1 MRKILSTLA
10 VLVFSLTVFA
20 QQNPPQPMDPAVRH
34 GVLENGLT
42 YFIRHNKLPEN
53 RADFYIAQ
61 KVGSMQ
67 EEDSQA
73 GLAHFLEHMAFNGT
87 TNFPGKEMLN
97 YLEEN
102 GVKFGENVN
111 AYTSFDE
118 TVYFLSNVPVVR
130 EGMLDSALLILHDW
144 ANEIALEGDE
154 IESER
159 GVIREEWRTGGGA
172 QQRIWEKMLPV
183 LFKDSKYANRLPIGS
198 IDVINNFEHQ
208 EIRDYYEKW
217 YRPDLQGI
225 IIVGDIDADKVEE
238 KVIELFSKI
247 ELDPNAAERV
257 YFPVPDNEETIV
269 SIATD
274 PEATNTSLMMFYKHD
289 PLPDEIKL
297 SQAGLV
303 LNYIKGVAS
312 SMINDRFE
320 EITQKPNAP
329 FLGAYAYDGDF
340 FVAKTKDAW
349 TVASASADDK
359 IEDAIAAMVRET
371 ERMRRFGFTES
382 EYERARENTIKRYEN
397 SYNNRDKQ
405 LNRVYSQ
412 EYVSSF
418 TNNEPFPGIEYE
430 YNMINMIAPNI
441 PLEVINQSVAQ
452 MIQDRNMVIAIS
464 GPEKEGLVYPT
475 EEEVLAIVEQTK
487 AEEIEAYVEEVS
499 DEPLIVTPPAQ
510 GEIANVETNEELD
523 ATVWTLSNGMRVV
536 LKETDFKDDQIM
548 MTASSVG
555 GYSQYAMQDPLNAK
569 MISDIMALGGVGN
582 FSTVNLRKAMAG
594 KTASARPTVGL
605 TSQGFSGSSS
615 IKDFETMLQLVYLY
629 FTAPRQD
636 QDAFDSYIQRM
647 QSALKNAEAEPMTA
661 FSDTI
666 THTLYGENPLVGRLK
681 EKDLK
686 NIDYDQIM
694 KMYKQ
699 IFLNPG
705 SFVFTFVG
713 NIDQEAIKPAVL
725 TYLASLPGEAV
736 EGEFLRVPMD
746 VRKGM
751 HTNIFQKEMQNPKAS
766 VLNVFSGNIER
777 TQRNL
782 ITMSIFDQIL
792 SIVYTEKVREDE
804 GGTYGVYSGGSI
816 SRYPEGQTVLQ
827 IMYDTDP
834 AKMEYLNE
842 IIHRELKDIA
852 VNGPRE
858 ADFNKV
864 VEFMNKKHSESIKQ
878 NGYWLGTLDT
888 YYFYNEN
895 NYSDYLTILNSIT
908 MDDVKA
914 FADELISQENEVVIS
929 MLPTDVEE
937 TVEEAVEETVEE
949 TVEE

>member
-1 MRKILSTLA
+1 MRKILPLLA
-10 VLVFSLTVFA
+10 ILVISITAFA
-20 QQNPPQPMDPAVRH
+20 QQNPPQPMDPSVRH
-34 GVLENGLT
+34 GKLDNGLT
-42 YFIRHNKLPEN
+42 YYIRHNSLPEN

-61 KVGSMQ
+61 KVGSML

-97 YLEEN
+97 FLEEN

-118 TVYFLSNVPVVR
+118 TVYYLSNVPVMR
-130 EGMLDSALLILHDW
+130 EGMVDSSLLILHDW
-144 ANEIALEGDE
+144 ANEIALEGEE

-159 GVIREEWRTGGGA
+159 GVIREEWRTRGGA
-172 QQRIWEKMLPV
+172 QSRLWEKMLPV
-183 LFKDSKYANRLPIGS
+183 MYKDSKYANRLPIGS

-225 IIVGDIDADKVEE
+225 IIVGDIDAEEVEK

-247 ELDPNAAERV
+247 ELDPDAAERV

-274 PEATNTSLMMFYKHD
+274 KEATSTSLMLFYKHE

-303 LNYIKGVAS
+303 LDYIKSVTAD
-312 SMINDRFE
+312 MINDRFN

-329 FLGAYAYDGDF
+329 FLGAYAFDGPY

-359 IEDAIAAMVRET
+359 IEDALAAMIRET
-371 ERMRRFGFTES
+371 ERMKRFGFTES
-382 EYERARENTIKRYEN
+382 EYERARENTIKNYEN
-397 SYNNRDKQ
+397 AYNNRDKQ
-405 LNRVYSQ
+405 PNSAYSQ
-412 EYVSSF
+412 EYVNSF
-418 TNNEPFPGIEYE
+418 TNNEPFPGIEYQ
-430 YNMINMIAPNI
+430 YNMINMVAPNI

-452 MIQDRNMVIAIS
+452 MIQDNNMVISIS
-464 GPEKEGLVYPT
+464 GPEKESLAYPT
-475 EEEVLAIVEQTK
+475 QEEILALVESTK
-487 AEEIEAYVEEVS
+487 AEEIEAYAEEVS
-499 DEPLIVTPPAQ
+499 DEPLIVTPPTQ
-510 GEIANVETNEELD
+510 GEIAKIETNEELG
-523 ATVWTLSNGMRVV
+523 ATVWTLSNGMKVV

-548 MTASSVG
+548 MTASSTG

-569 MISDIMALGGVGN
+569 VMSDIMTLGGVGN
-582 FSTVNLRKAMAG
+582 FSTVNLRKVLAG
-594 KTASARPTVGL
+594 KTASAKPTVGL
-605 TSQGFSGSSS
+605 TSQGFNGSSS

-629 FTAPRQD
+629 FSAPRQD
-636 QDAFDSYIQRM
+636 QDAFDSFIERM
-647 QSALKNAEAEPMTA
+647 ESALKNAEAEPMTA

-666 THTLYGENPLVGRLK
+666 NHTLYGDNPLVARLK
-681 EKDLK
+681 LNNLK
-686 NIDYDQIM
+686 NIDYDKIM
-694 KMYKQ
+694 TMYKQ

-736 EGEFLRVPMD
+736 EGEFIHVPMD
-746 VRKGM
+746 VVKGKQ
-751 HTNIFQKEMQNPKAS
+751 TNIFHKEMQNPKAS
-766 VLNVFSGNIER
+766 VFNVFSGEMER
-777 TQRNL
+777 TLKNRV
-782 ITMSIFDQIL
+782 TMSIFDQIL
-792 SIVYTEKVREDE
+792 DIVYTEKVREDE
-804 GGTYGVYSGGSI
+804 GGTYGVYSKGSI
-816 SRYPEGQTVLQ
+816 ARYPENQTILQ
-827 IMYDTDP
+827 IIYDTDP
-834 AKMEYLNE
+834 TKMEYLNE
-842 IIHRELKDIA
+842 IIHKELKDIA

-858 ADFNKV
+858 EDFNKV
-864 VEFMNKKHSESIKQ
+864 KEFMNKKYSEDIKE
-878 NGYWLGTLDT
+878 NSYWLGTLDT

-895 NYSDYLTILNSIT
+895 NHSDYLSTLNSIT
-908 MDDVKA
+908 MDDIKTFV
-914 FADELISQENEVVIS
+914 DELISQENEAIVG
-929 MLPTDVEE
+929 MLPLEMEE
-937 TVEEAVEETVEE
+937 
-949 TVEE
+949 

>member
-1 MRKILSTLA
+1 MRRFLSTLA
-10 VLVFSLTVFA
+10 IIVISITAFA

-34 GVLENGLT
+34 GKLDNGLT
-42 YFIRHNKLPEN
+42 YYIRHNKLPEN

-87 TNFPGKEMLN
+87 TNYPGKEMLN
-97 YLEEN
+97 FLEMN

-118 TVYFLSNVPVVR
+118 TVYYLSNVPVKR
-130 EGMLDSALLILHDW
+130 QGMIDSALLILHDW
-144 ANEIALEGDE
+144 ANEIALEGEE

-159 GVIREEWRTGGGA
+159 GVIREEWRTRGGA
-172 QQRIWEKMLPV
+172 QSRLWEKMLPV
-183 LFKDSKYANRLPIGS
+183 MFKDSKYANRLPIGS

-225 IIVGDIDADKVEE
+225 IIVGDIDAEKVEQQ
-238 KVIELFSKI
+238 VIELFSKI

-257 YFPVPDNEETIV
+257 YYPVPDNEETIV

-274 PEATNTSLMMFYKHD
+274 KEATRTSLMLFYKHE

-297 SQAGLV
+297 SQAGFV
-303 LNYIKGVAS
+303 LNYIKNVVS
-312 SMINDRFE
+312 SMINDRFN

-329 FLGAYAYDGDF
+329 FLGAYAYDGDY
-340 FVAKTKDAW
+340 FVSKTKDAW

-359 IEDAIAAMVRET
+359 IEDAIAAMIRET

-405 LNRVYSQ
+405 QNRVYSQ

-452 MIQDRNMVIAIS
+452 MIKDNNMVISIS

-475 EEEVLAIVEQTK
+475 EEEVLAIVERTK
-487 AEEIEAYVEEVS
+487 AEEIEAYAEEVS
-499 DEPLIVTPPAQ
+499 DEPLIVTPPTQ
-510 GEIANVETNEELD
+510 GEITKTETNEALD
-523 ATVWTLSNGMRVV
+523 ATVWTLGNGLKVV

-548 MTASSVG
+548 MTASSIG
-555 GYSQYAMQDPLNAK
+555 GYSQYAIQEPLNAK
-569 MISDIMALGGVGN
+569 VMSDVMTLGGVGN
-582 FSTVNLRKAMAG
+582 FSNVNLRKVMAG
-594 KTASARPTVGL
+594 KNASARPTVSL

-636 QDAFDSYIQRM
+636 QDAFDSFIERM
-647 QSALKNAEAEPMTA
+647 ESALKNAEAEPMVA

-666 THTLYGENPLVGRLK
+666 TNTLYGDNPLVGRLK
-681 EKDLK
+681 LEDLK
-686 NIDYDQIM
+686 SIDYDKIM
-694 KMYKQ
+694 TMYKQ
-699 IFLNPG
+699 IFINPG

-713 NIDQEAIKPAVL
+713 NINQEAIKPAVL

-736 EGEFLRVPMD
+736 DGEFIEVPMD
-746 VRKGM
+746 ITKGKS
-751 HTNIFQKEMQNPKAS
+751 TNIFQQEMQNPKAS
-766 VLNVFSGNIER
+766 VFNVFSGEIER
-777 TQRNL
+777 TQKNRVL
-782 ITMSIFDQIL
+782 MSIFDQVL
-792 SIVYTEKVREDE
+792 DIVYTEKVREDE
-804 GGTYGVYSGGSI
+804 GGTYGVSSRGSI
-816 SRYPEGQTVLQ
+816 ARYPENQTILQ

-834 AKMEYLNE
+834 AKMEHLNA
-842 IIHRELKDIA
+842 IVHKELKEIA
-852 VNGPRE
+852 ENGPRE

-864 VEFMNKKHSESIKQ
+864 KEFMNKKHSESIKQ

-888 YYFYNEN
+888 YYFHNEDN
-895 NYSDYLTILNSIT
+895 HSDYLSVLNSIT
-908 MDDVKA
+908 MNDVKEFVA
-914 FADELISQENEVVIS
+914 ELLAQENEIVIS
-929 MLPTDVEE
+929 MMPTEMEE
-937 TVEEAVEETVEE
+937 TVEE
-949 TVEE
+949 

>member
-10 VLVFSLTVFA
+10 ILVITITAFA

-34 GVLENGLT
+34 GKLDNGLT
-42 YFIRHNKLPEN
+42 YYIRHNSLPEN

-97 YLEEN
+97 FLEVN

-118 TVYFLSNVPVVR
+118 TVYYLSNVPVMR
-130 EGMLDSALLILHDW
+130 QGMVDSALLILHDW
-144 ANEIALEGDE
+144 ANEIALEGEE

-159 GVIREEWRTGGGA
+159 GVIREEWRTRGGA
-172 QQRIWEKMLPV
+172 QSRLWEKMLPV
-183 LFKDSKYANRLPIGS
+183 MFKDSKYANRLPIGS

-225 IIVGDIDADKVEE
+225 IIVGDIDAEKVEAQ
-238 KVIELFSKI
+238 VIELFSKI
-247 ELDPNAAERV
+247 ELHPDAAERV

-269 SIATD
+269 SIASD
-274 PEATNTSLMMFYKHD
+274 KEATNTSLMLFYKHE

-297 SQAGLV
+297 SQAGFV
-303 LNYIKGVAS
+303 LNYIKSVAS

-320 EITQKPNAP
+320 EITQKPNSP

-359 IEDAIAAMVRET
+359 IEDALAAMIRET
-371 ERMRRFGFTES
+371 ERMKRFGFTES

-405 LNRVYSQ
+405 PNRVYSQ

-418 TNNEPFPGIEYE
+418 TNNEPFPGIDYE

-441 PLEVINQSVAQ
+441 PLEVINQSVGQ
-452 MIQDRNMVIAIS
+452 MIQDNNMVISIS

-475 EEEVLAIVEQTK
+475 AEEVLALVERTK
-487 AEEIEAYVEEVS
+487 AEEIEAYAEEVS

-510 GEIANVETNEELD
+510 GEIAKTEVNEALD
-523 ATVWTLSNGMRVV
+523 ATVWTLSNGMKVV
-536 LKETDFKDDQIM
+536 LKETDFKDDEII
-548 MTASSVG
+548 MTASSTG
-555 GYSQYAMQDPLNAK
+555 GYSQYAIQEPLNAK
-569 MISDIMALGGVGN
+569 VMSDIMSLGGVGN
-582 FSTVNLRKAMAG
+582 FSTVNLRKVMAG
-594 KTASARPTVGL
+594 KTASARPTVSL

-615 IKDFETMLQLVYLY
+615 IKDFETMMQLVHLY

-636 QDAFDSYIQRM
+636 QDAFDSFIERM
-647 QSALKNAEAEPMTA
+647 QSALKNAEAEPMVA

-666 THTLYGENPLVGRLK
+666 SHTLYGDNPLTGRLK
-681 EKDLK
+681 LEDLK
-686 NIDYDQIM
+686 NIDYDKIM
-694 KMYKQ
+694 TMYKQ

-736 EGEFLRVPMD
+736 KGEFLEVPMD
-746 VRKGM
+746 IRKGV
-751 HTNIFQKEMQNPKAS
+751 HTNIFQQEMQNPKAS
-766 VLNVFSGNIER
+766 VFNVFSGEIER
-777 TQRNL
+777 TQKNRV
-782 ITMSIFDQIL
+782 TMSIFDQIL
-792 SIVYTEKVREDE
+792 DIVYTEKVREDE
-804 GGTYGVYSGGSI
+804 GGTYGVSSRGSI
-816 SRYPEGQTVLQ
+816 ARYPANQTILQ

-834 AKMEYLNE
+834 AKMEHLNA
-842 IIHRELKDIA
+842 IVHKELKDIA
-852 VNGPRE
+852 VNGPRTE
-858 ADFNKV
+858 DFNKV
-864 VEFMNKKHSESIKQ
+864 KEFMNKKYSENIKQ
-878 NGYWLGTLDT
+878 NSYWLGNLDT
-888 YYFYNEN
+888 YYFYNEDN
-895 NYSDYLTILNSIT
+895 HSDYLTVLNSIT
-908 MDDVKA
+908 MDDVKEFVA
-914 FADELISQENEVVIS
+914 ELLAQENEVVIS
-929 MLPTDVEE
+929 MMPHE
-937 TVEEAVEETVEE
+937 VEEAVEEVLEE
-949 TVEE
+949 VIEE